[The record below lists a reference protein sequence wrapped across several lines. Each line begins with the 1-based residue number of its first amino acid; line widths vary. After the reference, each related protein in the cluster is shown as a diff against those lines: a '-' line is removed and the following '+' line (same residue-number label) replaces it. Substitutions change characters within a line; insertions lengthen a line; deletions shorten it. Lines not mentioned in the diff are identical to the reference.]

1 MVKLFRRWW
10 KYTTAKLTGRFE
22 DSADPKVQLEQA
34 IADSQEQHRRLTEQA
49 ANVIANQK
57 QTQMRLDRAQD
68 DLTKVTGNARQALVL
83 TDQAGSAGD
92 AKKSADYQ
100 QAAEAFAN
108 RMIALEQ
115 EVDSLKSLLY
125 EATKNADNAKAAVA
139 QNSAALQKKLHERQ
153 RLLSQLDQAKMQEQM
168 NRAMSELSLNVGEDV
183 PTFEQIRTKI
193 EARAAKAQGLA
204 ELTTSSVE
212 NRMLEV
218 EQAQINAEAQARL
231 SVLRTQ
237 LGLPAPDRPAGEIE
251 APAPIELPASTE
263 TAQTGEQQSQP
274 G

>member
-1 MVKLFRRWW
+1 MLKLFRRWW
-10 KYTTAKLTGRFE
+10 KYTTARLTGRFE
-22 DSADPKVQLEQA
+22 ESADPKVQLEQA
-34 IADSQEQHRRLTEQA
+34 INEAQEQHRRLTEQA
-49 ANVIANQK
+49 ANVIAHQK
-57 QTQMRLDRAQD
+57 QTQMRLERAQD
-68 DLTKVTGNARQALVL
+68 ELTKVTGNARQALVL
-83 TDQAGSAGD
+83 TDEAGRAGD

-115 EVDSLKSLLY
+115 EVESLKALLF

-139 QNSAALQKKLHERQ
+139 QNASALQKKLNERQ

-168 NRAMSELSLNVGEDV
+168 NKAMSQLSLEVGQDV
-183 PTFEQIRTKI
+183 PTFEQVRAKI
-193 EARAAKAQGLA
+193 ESRTAKAQGLA
-204 ELTTSSVE
+204 ELTSSSVE

-237 LGLPAPDRPAGEIE
+237 LGLPAPDRPTAEIE
-251 APAPIELPASTE
+251 APAPAELP
-263 TAQTGEQQSQP
+263 TATPTGEQQSQP